1 MPSAM
6 RPASIWLVDDSR
18 TQLAI
23 TEQSLGSG
31 YHFERF
37 EDGPSVLQRLTETS
51 RLPDLLILDWVM
63 PGMSGD
69 EVCRFLRAN
78 PATRELPI
86 VIFTASRTGTDD
98 VVCALDSG
106 ANDYVAKPFVTEELR
121 ARVGA
126 ILRAGQVKRA
136 AERERLRMTAINKL
150 GRALLQAGSD
160 ADAILCELAGTL
172 VGSLCDGC
180 SVTLVTGA
188 GSRSAVTQHRSTRG
202 AELLGS
208 LAGISDPVL
217 HAFISEE
224 AAIAELPPRYAGYIR
239 ACGLRGLAVMAIP
252 VRGLAH
258 GVVTLTRDHPSDP
271 FDPYDL
277 AAIETCLEHT
287 GLALEAAIRSE
298 AERATTRFHE
308 QMLGIVGH
316 DLRNP
321 LAAMTMGIEL
331 LRASPPTHERESVI
345 TRLDNSV
352 RRMATIVEQ
361 LLDVTRARLGT
372 GIALDRRALTLR
384 PLITGVLD
392 ELRLAY
398 PATAFELRGDDVGGI
413 WDGDRL
419 AQVISNLA
427 GNAAQYGRVGGPVTV
442 EISRTDGA
450 ATIAFLNYIRD
461 APIARDLLETLFD
474 PFKRGRDTARRGGL
488 GLGLYIVREIVTAHG
503 GTIEVTSD
511 DAGTAFRVVL
521 PLDHPAVAAG
531 AMA

>member
-1 MPSAM
+1 MASAVT
-6 RPASIWLVDDSR
+6 PASIWLVDDSR

-37 EDGPSVLQRLTETS
+37 TDGQSMLQRLTEAS

-63 PGMSGD
+63 PGLSGD
-69 EVCRFLRAN
+69 EICRFLRAN
-78 PATRELPI
+78 PATRDLAI
-86 VIFTASRTGTDD
+86 VIFTASRTETKD
-98 VVCALDSG
+98 VVCALESG
-106 ANDYVAKPFVTEELR
+106 ANDYVAKPFVLEELR

-126 ILRAGQVKRA
+126 LLRSGQIKREG
-136 AERERLRMTAINKL
+136 ERERLRVTAINKL
-150 GRALLQAGSD
+150 GRALLQAGGD
-160 ADAILCELAGTL
+160 ADAILRELAVAL

-180 SVTLVTGA
+180 SVSLVTGT
-188 GSRSAVTQHRSTRG
+188 GSHSAITQHRNALG
-202 AELLGS
+202 AELIGS
-208 LAGISDPVL
+208 LGGIADPSL
-217 HAFISEE
+217 HAFTSDEQ
-224 AAIAELPPRYAGYIR
+224 ALAELPPRYAAYVH
-239 ACGLRGLAVMAIP
+239 ACRLRGLAVMTIP

-258 GVVTLTRDHPSDP
+258 GVVTLTRDHPSEP
-271 FDPYDL
+271 FDAYDL

-308 QMLGIVGH
+308 EMLGIVGH

-321 LAAMTMGIEL
+321 LAAMAMGIQL
-331 LRASPPTHERESVI
+331 LRARQLEPESESVI
-345 TRLDNSV
+345 ARLENSA
-352 RRMATIVEQ
+352 RRMTTIVDQ

-372 GIALDRRALTLR
+372 GIELDRSALSLR
-384 PLITGVLD
+384 PLIEDVLD
-392 ELRLAY
+392 ELKLAY
-398 PATAFELRGDDVGGI
+398 RTTAFELRGDDVFGV

-427 GNAAQYGRVGGPVTV
+427 GNAAQYGKIGGTVTV
-442 EISRTDGA
+442 EVSHTDGV
-450 ATIAFLNYIRD
+450 ATIAFLNEIRD

-488 GLGLYIVREIVTAHG
+488 GLGLYIVREIVSAHG
-503 GTIEVTSD
+503 GTIAVTSD

-521 PLDHPAVAAG
+521 PLDVDPAAASAVA
-531 AMA
+531 

>member
-1 MPSAM
+1 MPSAV

-31 YHFERF
+31 YQFERF
-37 EDGPSVLQRLTETS
+37 QDGASVLQRLTEIS

-63 PGMSGD
+63 PGQSGD
-69 EVCRFLRAN
+69 ELCRFLRAN

-86 VIFTASRTGTDD
+86 VIFTASRTETEH
-98 VVCALDSG
+98 VVCALESG
-106 ANDYVAKPFVTEELR
+106 ANDYVAKPFVPEELR

-136 AERERLRMTAINKL
+136 AERERLRVAAINKL
-150 GRALLQAGSD
+150 GRALLQAGGD
-160 ADAILCELAGTL
+160 ADAILHELAAAL

-180 SVTLVTGA
+180 SVTLLTGA
-188 GSRSAVTQHRSTRG
+188 SSRSAITQHRSARG

-208 LAGISDPVL
+208 LGGISDPAI
-217 HAFISEE
+217 HAFTSNEQ
-224 AAIAELPPRYAGYIR
+224 ALASLPARYADYIR
-239 ACGLRGLAVMAIP
+239 ACELRGLAVMAIP

-258 GVVTLTRDHPSDP
+258 GVVTLTRDQPSDP
-271 FDPYDL
+271 FDPSDL
-277 AAIETCLEHT
+277 AAIETCLEHA
-287 GLALEAAIRSE
+287 GLALEAVIRSD

-308 QMLGIVGH
+308 EMLGIVGH

-321 LAAMTMGIEL
+321 LAAMTVGIEL
-331 LRASPPTHERESVI
+331 LRAHHPEPESQSVI
-345 TRLDNSV
+345 SRLDNSA
-352 RRMATIVEQ
+352 RRMATIVDQ

-372 GIALDRRALTLR
+372 GISLDRSVLQLQ
-384 PLITGVLD
+384 PLISGVLD

-398 PATAFELRGDDVGGI
+398 RTTAFELRGDDVGGL

-427 GNAAQYGRVGGPVTV
+427 GNAAQYGKPGGVVTV
-442 EISRTDGA
+442 EVARAGGF
-450 ATIAFLNYIRD
+450 ATIAVVNEIRD
-461 APIARDLLETLFD
+461 APIAGDLLETMFD
-474 PFKRGRDTARRGGL
+474 PFKRGRDLKRRGGL
-488 GLGLYIVREIVTAHG
+488 GLGLYIVREIVSAHG

-511 DAGTAFRVVL
+511 GAGTRFRVVL
-521 PLDHPAVAAG
+521 PLDCQVAAP
-531 AMA
+531 AATA